1 MASRKCYSAPGPGRR
16 AGDILGRFAF
26 CERKDFLVLE
36 RFHVP
41 HDIEVRVQ
49 VQDLSDTVT
58 GIFEKMGLSKADA
71 KQSADGLV
79 YADVRG
85 IETHGVSNML
95 RSYVVGY
102 GKGAINPRPN
112 VKVIREAASV
122 ASVDCDRGLGLHV
135 GPWCMRLAIEKAK
148 RTGMGAVAAT
158 NGRHYGAAAFH
169 AQLALE
175 HDMIG
180 ISMTVGGNIMAPT
193 FGGKAMVGLNPIAV
207 AVPAKDEA
215 PFIFDASMSG
225 VAGNKVALARR
236 LGVKLAP
243 GWVAEPDGTPIMA
256 EVTPR
261 DGLIMLPLGGTR
273 EGGSHKGYALAVT
286 VDILSSLLAGGAPGF
301 LSKGTASHHFIAYR
315 IDAFTDLDEFK
326 EQMDVYLKGL
336 RECPPAPGQKR
347 VYYAG
352 LPEHEEEAERRK
364 HGIPLHPEVIEWFR
378 GVGSELGIP
387 WTLTKK

>member
-1 MASRKCYSAPGPGRR
+1 M
-16 AGDILGRFAF
+16 
-26 CERKDFLVLE
+26 LE

-41 HDIEVRVQ
+41 HDVEVRVRYE
-49 VQDLSDTVT
+49 DLDSTVT
-58 GIFEKMGLSKADA
+58 NIFSKMGLSKADA
-71 KQSADGLV
+71 AMASRGLV

-95 RSYVVGY
+95 RSYVTNY
-102 GKGAINPRPN
+102 GKGSINPRPK
-112 VKVIREAASV
+112 VKITRESASA

-135 GPWCMRLAIEKAK
+135 GPWCMDLAIKKAK
-148 RTGMGAVAAT
+148 NTGMGAVSAT

-180 ISMTVGGNIMAPT
+180 LSMTVGGNIVAPT
-193 FGGKAMVGLNPIAV
+193 FGGKAMIGLNPIAV
-207 AVPAKDEA
+207 AVPAGKEA
-215 PFIFDASMSG
+215 PFVFDASMSG

-243 GWVAEPDGTPIMA
+243 GWVAEPDGTPIMEETA
-256 EVTPR
+256 PR
-261 DGLIMLPLGGTR
+261 DGLLMLPLGGTR
-273 EGGSHKGYALAVT
+273 EGGSHKGYSLAMM
-286 VDILSSLLAGGAPGF
+286 VDILSSLLAGGQPGF
-301 LSKGTASHHFIAYR
+301 NSKGTASHHFIAYN
-315 IDAFTDLDEFK
+315 IESFTDVAGFK
-326 EQMDVYLKGL
+326 EQMDIYLKGL

-352 LPEHEEEAERRK
+352 LPEHEEEADRRK

-378 GVGSELGIP
+378 GVTAELGLP
-387 WTLTKK
+387 WTLSKN

>member
-1 MASRKCYSAPGPGRR
+1 MTARQQQRKER
-16 AGDILGRFAF
+16 AL
-26 CERKDFLVLE
+26 LE

-41 HDIEVRVQ
+41 HDIEVRVKYD
-49 VQDLSDTVT
+49 DLRSTVT
-58 GIFEKMGLSKADA
+58 GIFLKMGLSNADA
-71 KQSADGLV
+71 AQAADGLV

-95 RSYVVGY
+95 RRYVEGY
-102 GKGAINPRPN
+102 NKGSINPRPN
-112 VKVIREAASV
+112 VKVIRESASA

-148 RTGMGAVAAT
+148 KTGMGAVSAT

-180 ISMTVGGNIMAPT
+180 LSMTVGGNIVAPT
-193 FGGKAMVGLNPIAV
+193 FGGRAMIGLNPIAV
-207 AVPAKDEA
+207 AVPANREA

-225 VAGNKVALARR
+225 VAGNKVALAKR

-243 GWVAEPDGTPIMA
+243 GWVAEPDGTPIMQ

-261 DGLIMLPLGGTR
+261 DGLLMLPLGGTR
-273 EGGSHKGYALAVT
+273 EGGSHKGYSLALM
-286 VDILSSLLAGGAPGF
+286 VDILASLLAGGQPGF
-301 LSKGTASHHFIAYR
+301 LSRGTASHHFIAYN
-315 IDAFTDLDEFK
+315 IESFTDVAGFK
-326 EQMDVYLKGL
+326 EQMDIYLKGL
-336 RECPPAPGQKR
+336 RECPPAPGHKR

-352 LPEHEEEAERRK
+352 LPEQEEEIDRRK

-378 GVGSELGIP
+378 SVTSELGIP
-387 WTLTKK
+387 WTLTRN